1 MIGGG
6 ALSKETF
13 ARFPHGF
20 GAAVLVCVL
29 LSACA
34 SIEPEPAMPLTPQD
48 IQPAW
53 SEPVLPG
60 AGVWPS
66 VDWWRGFSIPELDAL
81 VRAARE
87 NNLDLAVATA
97 RVLQAEAQTRIVRS
111 ALFPTVGVAA
121 TLQPQA
127 AIASGSTSANT
138 LFSFGPQVSYELDFW
153 GLARN
158 NARAADAL
166 LRSARYAQETVALSV
181 TSNVA
186 ILYLDVL
193 ALRERIAIARNSL
206 QTAMRVLDGIERR
219 TANGLSSPLDLA
231 QQQALVA
238 GQAAV
243 IPALEQLERGARY
256 ALALLLGR
264 APEGFLVTRQN
275 LEEIGIPAVAAGIPS
290 ELLTRR
296 PDIAEAEARLLAASA
311 NVGAAR
317 AAFFPQISLT
327 ASAGLASGAVS
338 AVTDGLVVGGASA
351 AAGGTGLVVGA
362 GVAVLQTIFDAGRRQ
377 GQVDLA
383 LAEQQELVATY
394 RSTVFN
400 AFANVE
406 LALGDSAS
414 LADQERFK
422 SEQVQRATMALDI
435 SDVQYREG
443 LVDLFALLQAQ
454 QTLFTAQDELLQIK
468 LARIQTVVGLYKAL
482 GGGWTQATAEA
493 PP

>member
-1 MIGGG
+1 MIGDR
-6 ALSKETF
+6 ALSKQPF

-20 GAAVLVCVL
+20 GAAALVCVL

-48 IQPAW
+48 IPPAW

-66 VDWWRGFSIPELDAL
+66 ADWWRGFSIPELDAL

-87 NNLDLAVATA
+87 NNLDLAVAAA

-138 LFSFGPQVSYELDFW
+138 LFSLGPQISYELDFW

-186 ILYLDVL
+186 VLYLDVL

-206 QTAMRVLDGIERR
+206 QTAMRVLEGIERR
-219 TANGLSSPLDLA
+219 TAAGLSSPLDLA

-256 ALALLLGR
+256 ALA
-264 APEGFLVTRQN
+264 
-275 LEEIGIPAVAAGIPS
+275 
-290 ELLTRR
+290 
-296 PDIAEAEARLLAASA
+296 
-311 NVGAAR
+311 
-317 AAFFPQISLT
+317 
-327 ASAGLASGAVS
+327 
-338 AVTDGLVVGGASA
+338 
-351 AAGGTGLVVGA
+351 
-362 GVAVLQTIFDAGRRQ
+362 
-377 GQVDLA
+377 
-383 LAEQQELVATY
+383 
-394 RSTVFN
+394 
-400 AFANVE
+400 
-406 LALGDSAS
+406 SAS
-414 LADQERFK
+414 RP
-422 SEQVQRATMALDI
+422 ST
-435 SDVQYREG
+435 
-443 LVDLFALLQAQ
+443 
-454 QTLFTAQDELLQIK
+454 
-468 LARIQTVVGLYKAL
+468 
-482 GGGWTQATAEA
+482 
-493 PP
+493 